1 MLRTIDLTD
10 REIHLI
16 NISLLDKLSKELD
29 SFEVVTDTS
38 KKKSLQNI
46 IYELKSLRTKFVDL
60 L

>member
-16 NISLLDKLSKELD
+16 NIALLDKLSKELD

-46 IYELKSLRTKFVDL
+46 IYELKSLRAKIVGL
-60 L
+60 S